1 MSKSKGGRRKNVAF
15 RPLFP
20 EPAWS
25 LYSFKRS
32 FLFPFTPPGSG
43 VQLPPASGPNSPRG
57 GGLEAS
63 RNHQAIYEKIQI
75 SLQVKNQPA
84 KQAFNPDPYCI
95 TMKSFH
101 RNSAQQETH
110 RVDACAMGVRT
121 SDHTNGNLRN
131 LLRKNS
137 HGGISTKHERLNMM
151 RPHRREHPQEELL
164 QRFKE
169 EFKAWQEARVWELYG
184 SHLNGRNNQSEAPDG
199 AARRA
204 SSLRKPVEY
213 YSPSGTWRSSRPE
226 NMSKEHL
233 SSLVEARKPRN
244 RENANDLGR
253 RFPELKFSKR
263 VDRSSS
269 PTRIVILQP
278 SSDRS
283 EDSEEQWP
291 CSSREDSIKYFLEER
306 MPKWVPFSH
315 VRERGMGDLGTTLL
329 QTGST
334 RSYGSRCGLEG
345 SNPAEFAE
353 RDGQRLLPDGLRNIN
368 GRRPSTGSSVLGDYS
383 YYGDVKGELEVRAQS
398 FREGQV
404 SQVVGG
410 GDQNLSANLVRCFS
424 APMSETA
431 LGRLLLREQDNL
443 TGAHIQRQLEPV
455 EEPTVEVR
463 KLKKDVFNL
472 RGKISYLRRA
482 LTLPGKLFRRKNRP
496 AYDPA
501 EDKTDPIE
509 TTATPPSLKLHSGIA
524 RARRDNSTEVPP
536 SPASICGSSYEEVW
550 KPGFPSPVSPLE
562 MSFNEDYPIQISEE
576 IGSETPA
583 PGCEEASNGE
593 QLEELH
599 EDEDMKSHEE
609 NYLRHILLT
618 SGLYNQPLNLIIAL
632 CNSPTEPLAEGVFEE
647 VEKDYIGSDK
657 VNDDVSPL
665 ETVSSRRMLFDLLN
679 EELFC
684 LVSSPISSSMKRRPL
699 RGGEELMKSLW
710 QRLERSLRPTAGESS
725 SLESLISND
734 LRVEPWIPHKG
745 MDAAGEAVEGMI
757 LSQLIDEFID
767 DLCVPWLSDD
777 CSQ

>member
-1 MSKSKGGRRKNVAF
+1 MKQWAMSKSKGGRRKNVSLLLQKVISL
-15 RPLFP
+15 PLHSTRLWCP
-20 EPAWS
+20 
-25 LYSFKRS
+25 
-32 FLFPFTPPGSG
+32 TT
-43 VQLPPASGPNSPRG
+43 
-57 GGLEAS
+57 
-63 RNHQAIYEKIQI
+63 I

-291 CSSREDSIKYFLEER
+291 CSSREDSIKYFLEEVR
-306 MPKWVPFSH
+306 ERLGSEPHGNARNKIRPRECPNGVPFSH

-576 IGSETPA
+576 IGSETPEVPSQSAPVEA